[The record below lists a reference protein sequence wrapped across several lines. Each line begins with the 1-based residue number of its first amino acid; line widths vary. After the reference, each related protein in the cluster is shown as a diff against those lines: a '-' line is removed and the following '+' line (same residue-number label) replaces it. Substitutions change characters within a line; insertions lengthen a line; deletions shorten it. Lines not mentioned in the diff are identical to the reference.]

1 MTSTATRFLP
11 AIPLVE
17 AKLNPPVPRHATVE
31 RTQLL
36 DAIGAGV
43 ERPVVSVVAS
53 AGYGKTTL
61 LAQWAAAERRPVAWL
76 SLDDLDNDPVVLLSY
91 LAAALDRIEP
101 IAGSLRSALTAP
113 PDRILAA
120 AVPRLTSRLYEWQHP
135 AVLIF
140 DDVHHLVDQ
149 TCLDILTALM
159 DQLAPGFQIAIAGRT
174 DPRLPLARHRAQGG
188 LLEID
193 QRDLALDLD
202 EITALA
208 KAAGFVVSRQEAG
221 RLLAQTEGWAVGIYL
236 AAVARDRRP
245 GALTPLTSVS
255 GRDEFIADYLRS
267 EFERDFDGDQLTF
280 LTRTSILDT
289 VSPDVAETVA
299 AMPAA
304 GTRLHEL
311 ALTNLLIQEV
321 KGSTDG
327 FRYHNLLR
335 DFLLAELERR
345 EPGGA
350 SAAHRRASS
359 WFLAAGEL
367 DQAVDHAMAGGDTE
381 GAARIVA
388 ATTLPMFYAGKGR
401 TLDRWLRG
409 FDPDGLTRYPSLA
422 VAAGWLHLMNGRVDA
437 ANQMGDIIERS
448 AAAGAS
454 GLGAA
459 SFESERAMLQA
470 VMARRGPSDALAK
483 AEYAVSQ
490 EAPDS
495 AWRPNA
501 LWLLG
506 SARLL
511 LGDSDAADAAFDAT
525 VAARASAG
533 ATEMVALAGRASIAM
548 ARGDWQA
555 ADGFAR
561 SARAGLETSYLGE
574 ILPSLIVYAVG
585 ARIAIKQGDIAGGR
599 ADLVRAQLVRP
610 MATYVAPWFA
620 VSALLELARAYLAI
634 SDPTGARLVVREAE
648 QVIRKRPHLGTL
660 TTDLIKMRQQLA
672 GASATLVGA
681 SALTNAELRLLPLLP
696 TYLSFVEIGDRLGI
710 SRHTVKTQAMSIY
723 GKVEATSRGEAVE
736 RAIELGLLEPF
747 YGLRLAQPVS
757 NG

>member
-1 MTSTATRFLP
+1 M
-11 AIPLVE
+11 
-17 AKLNPPVPRHATVE
+17 
-31 RTQLL
+31 
-36 DAIGAGV
+36 
-43 ERPVVSVVAS
+43 
-53 AGYGKTTL
+53 
-61 LAQWAAAERRPVAWL
+61 
-76 SLDDLDNDPVVLLSY
+76 
-91 LAAALDRIEP
+91 
-101 IAGSLRSALTAP
+101 
-113 PDRILAA
+113 
-120 AVPRLTSRLYEWQHP
+120 
-135 AVLIF
+135 
-140 DDVHHLVDQ
+140 
-149 TCLDILTALM
+149 
-159 DQLAPGFQIAIAGRT
+159 
-174 DPRLPLARHRAQGG
+174 
-188 LLEID
+188 
-193 QRDLALDLD
+193 
-202 EITALA
+202 
-208 KAAGFVVSRQEAG
+208 
-221 RLLAQTEGWAVGIYL
+221 LAQTEGWAVGIYL
-236 AAVARDRRP
+236 AAMARDRRP

-267 EFERDFDGDQLTF
+267 EFERNLDDDQLTF

-289 VSPDVAETVA
+289 VSPDVAEPSRPCQRPGHDSMT
-299 AMPAA
+299 
-304 GTRLHEL
+304 L

-321 KGSTDG
+321 KGSTDE

-367 DQAVDHAMAGGDTE
+367 DQAVDHAMAGGDTD

-388 ATTLPMFYAGKGR
+388 ATSLSMFYAGKGR

-409 FDPDGLTRYPSLA
+409 FDTDSLTRYPSLA
-422 VAAGWLHLMNGRVDA
+422 VAAGWLHLMNGRADA

-448 AAAGAS
+448 VS
-454 GLGAA
+454 RLEPPV
-459 SFESERAMLQA
+459 SVRRPSTPSEPCS
-470 VMARRGPSDALAK
+470 RRSWLDMDRRTSSRRPSTRCRRRLR
-483 AEYAVSQ
+483 
-490 EAPDS
+490 DS
-495 AWRPNA
+495 PWRPNA

-511 LGDSDAADAAFDAT
+511 LGDSDAADAAFDVT
-525 VAARASAG
+525 VAARGFGRRHGDDRPRWQSQHRDG
-533 ATEMVALAGRASIAM
+533 SRRLAGGRRIRALGP
-548 ARGDWQA
+548 RRPG
-555 ADGFAR
+555 R
-561 SARAGLETSYLGE
+561 PSYLGE

-672 GASATLVGA
+672 GASTTLVGA